1 MLNNSPTLA
10 FSSNKINNANSA
22 AVTGTTQPQLDNTL
36 GKTWEWR
43 RGRYSAKT
51 EGMLLFFARLLR
63 PIWGRSVFDLQ
74 ASNNNNINNS
84 VNSTSSLS
92 FEEIKPF
99 SMRL

>member
-22 AVTGTTQPQLDNTL
+22 AVTGTTQAQLDNTL

-51 EGMLLFFARLLR
+51 EGMLLYFARLLR

-74 ASNNNNINNS
+74 ARNSNINNA
-84 VNSTSSLS
+84 NSTTTLS

-99 SMRL
+99 NMRL